1 MQEISREHIEK
12 ICDYESVY
20 LILTDADKVFLR
32 ADIEDEDNLR
42 IEMMYFEMDTSLSF
56 SKANSESKNCGGK
69 IYFVEYD
76 NRENAERDIFKDF
89 FNIGVDPIYLMCKDD
104 DLGNIS
110 QQYKNKS
117 IYIYIYDVLLK
128 EEN

>member
-1 MQEISREHIEK
+1 MQEISREYIEK
-12 ICDYESVY
+12 ICNYENVY

-69 IYFVEYD
+69 IHFVEYD
-76 NRENAERDIFKDF
+76 NRESAERDIFKDF
-89 FNIGVDPIYLMCKDD
+89 LNIGVDPIYLMCTDN

-117 IYIYIYDVLLK
+117 IYVYICDILLK